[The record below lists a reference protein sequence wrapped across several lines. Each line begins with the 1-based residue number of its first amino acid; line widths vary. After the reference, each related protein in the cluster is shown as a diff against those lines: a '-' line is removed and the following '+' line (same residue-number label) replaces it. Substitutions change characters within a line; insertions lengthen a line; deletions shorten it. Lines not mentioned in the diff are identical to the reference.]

1 MSPLRALDAALAR
14 LPPPARQWAWF
25 AALWLGGLAAVG
37 ALAYG
42 IRFFMRLGGLLP

>member
-1 MSPLRALDAALAR
+1 MRIPPQAR
-14 LPPPARQWAWF
+14 HWTRL